1 MHSTPV
7 EVSAIHCRNSE
18 MRARSSH
25 RPSPSSGVCLAMVSM
40 KAVSSAISTTR
51 ITTGPEQSSGRKKS
65 SWDAGAGAAM
75 EKVSALPRR
84 SAIPAELLFEQGVLE
99 AEQRRDV
106 FTLVAVFHQP
116 PIVHPSHLH
125 HRQLHTP
132 GRGHLLHD
140 VEILVVQRDLEAQ
153 GKLLAHHVGT
163 AVGQEPGARGA
174 ATHHFDDFLE
184 WQTLGFRE

>member
-25 RPSPSSGVCLAMVSM
+25 RSVPSSGVCLAMVSM

-65 SWDAGAGAAM
+65 SWGAGAGAAM
-75 EKVSALPRR
+75 EKVSALTRR
-84 SAIPAELLFEQGVLE
+84 SAIAASSALEQGVLE
-99 AEQRRDV
+99 TEQRRDV
-106 FTLVAVFHQP
+106 FTFVAVFHQAP
-116 PIVHPSHLH
+116 VVHPGHLH
-125 HRQLHTP
+125 HRELHAP

-140 VEILVVQRDLEAQ
+140 
-153 GKLLAHHVGT
+153 
-163 AVGQEPGARGA
+163 P
-174 ATHHFDDFLE
+174 
-184 WQTLGFRE
+184 